1 MECSK
6 SNKNNKFVDEYEAV
20 RIWAIILVVIGHCST
35 LALTT
40 STEIIN
46 PYDTLNLF
54 VPEFSEQL
62 RRLIYSF
69 HMPLFVILSGAVFV
83 INFDKQECLSW
94 LKKRLVKLFSAYLL
108 TAAFLLF
115 PIRLIVNY
123 YDGRIDYSTIIYHD
137 FVLAY
142 DPNYLWFV
150 YMLVL
155 VSIFVVVLKDKILS
169 DNIFNQ
175 FFLGSVL
182 LFVSAGQFLMGTLPF
197 QIDHALR
204 FLFWFYV
211 GVLIEKHRTIIK
223 RHSNIRLVLLVFVI
237 WILFYGIHSY
247 FESLIFNNHKVGV
260 PLVIIKCIKM
270 LARYIMEFS
279 GAFLLIIIAM
289 ISDFKFRGFIQLIG
303 KRSFYIY
310 LYHCPC
316 IMLFKQMLFV
326 LVPLSFFTNTSYFCL
341 LLVETLVGLFGSLII
356 DSGIESLKNKSTI
369 VKRIF
374 RY

>member
-1 MECSK
+1 MKCNENK
-6 SNKNNKFVDEYEAV
+6 KNNNFVDEYEAV

-83 INFDKQECLSW
+83 ISFDKQECQLW
-94 LKKRLVKLFSAYLL
+94 LKKRMVKLFSAYWL

-123 YDGRIDYSTIIYHD
+123 YNGRTDYITIIYHD
-137 FVLAY
+137 FILAY

-155 VSIFVVVLKDKILS
+155 VSIFIIVLKDKILS
-169 DNIFNQ
+169 DNILNQ
-175 FFLGSVL
+175 FYLANVL
-182 LFVSAGQFLMGTLPF
+182 LFISAGQFLMGMLPF

-211 GVLIEKHRTIIK
+211 GVLIEKYRIIIK
-223 RHSNIRLVLLVFVI
+223 KKSSISLVLLVFVI

-247 FESLIFNNHKVGV
+247 LELLILNNYKVEV
-260 PLVIIKCIKM
+260 PLFVIKCIKM
-270 LARYIMEFS
+270 IARYIMEFS
-279 GAFLLIIIAM
+279 GSFLLIIIAM
-289 ISDFKFRGFIQLIG
+289 ISNFKFRGFVQLIG

-316 IMLFKQMLFV
+316 IMLFKQLLFL
-326 LVPLSFFTNTSYFCL
+326 LVPLNFITNTSYFCL
-341 LLVETLVGLFGSLII
+341 LLVEVLVGLFGSLII
-356 DSGIESLKNKSTI
+356 DSGIESLKNKSI
-369 VKRIF
+369 IIKRIF